1 MVPPKPGPPSPPRR
15 RPPKPVPPGP
25 KRPLPGPVPPSPGA
39 PGGRAPS
46 GGTTG
51 ASLPAG
57 GGVVGAGVGGG
68 AGAAS
73 WALRVPVMSSRA
85 LNDRR
90 EWGRSR
96 ERNMK
101 KGWGWGKG
109 GCGRGLGLGCWQR
122 LAKGGCRETRRT
134 GAGRGHAAHEVRR
147 EGGRVY
153 LRPLSSFSISSKFR
167 RKMLRFSSSGALR
180 NFSSLKVDRILSRS
194 LSRAF
199 SERDS

>member
-15 RPPKPVPPGP
+15 RPPKPGPPGP
-25 KRPLPGPVPPSPGA
+25 KRPLPGPVPPSPGG
-39 PGGRAPS
+39 PGVRAPS

-109 GCGRGLGLGCWQR
+109 GCGRGLGLG
-122 LAKGGCRETRRT
+122 
-134 GAGRGHAAHEVRR
+134 RGHAAHEVRR
-147 EGGRVY
+147 EGGRGY
-153 LRPLSSFSISSKFR
+153 LRPLSSFSMSSKVLR
-167 RKMLRFSSSGALR
+167 MMLRFSSSGALR
-180 NFSSLKVDRILSRS
+180 NFSSLNLDRMASRS
-194 LSRAF
+194 FSRAF